1 MLTDAMILNL
11 FKLWVEPPFNQTN
24 ATLGGLSP
32 SRSTPHRFTVERVN
46 YLVHDL
52 SHVKAR
58 VF

>member
-1 MLTDAMILNL
+1 MILNL

-46 YLVHDL
+46 YLAHNL
-52 SHVKAR
+52 GL
-58 VF
+58 